1 MSIVGT
7 LFYWRIILSQF
18 NTTRNFLFATSSPCP
33 LHFAQMASAHAL
45 PFHSLFHCLTP
56 NMSKIQAVPTQ
67 EELDNLQV
75 NLLTVVAARTEQ
87 DGATNE
93 TEAAPD
99 DSGTKLN
106 RGSSGQEESE
116 SSGVVLD
123 SSALDKLEQNDDD
136 KDDDSSSS
144 KSVLCNPYETKPGYR
159 NDLAFAKFAVF
170 PVCKLYEKTYSENSS
185 SSDEDEEDDPFLKDA
200 CLFALLLRVSPP
212 PADKKKEFSYTRN
225 IRSKK
230 FKSVGSNYK
239 RSFLFGDL
247 ADINCATFC
256 LLERNNEDTNRH
268 WARDLSTSGIKVGE
282 RLLIFNPR
290 ITGILNSGAY
300 LIETD
305 HPIELLSRP
314 EVPVRPLNS
323 LTAKHQ
329 LKYFVMKNIS
339 LKASRTVP
347 PILWQTRC
355 NSYTCDRHQFGK
367 SVNSI
372 CACFNQSSRNDLT
385 NRNTVLKIS
394 FSFCDGNGTKV
405 RIAGYTSLR
414 TSRFFFEEERV
425 HIDTQQKNIPGVDN
439 LIRLKYKELIKTVN
453 NSGGWTIAGWFLRA
467 QQEDEEAEQPDDA
480 VLFSN
485 VKINITYL
493 YPSTLT
499 HNMVSDEVL
508 ILSSEISQLQ
518 RLEDDRR
525 NMHLLEEGSYNL

>member
-1 MSIVGT
+1 MSDIEAVST
-7 LFYWRIILSQF
+7 QDEQDRLLPVALA
-18 NTTRNFLFATSSPCP
+18 RN
-33 LHFAQMASAHAL
+33 
-45 PFHSLFHCLTP
+45 
-56 NMSKIQAVPTQ
+56 
-67 EELDNLQV
+67 
-75 NLLTVVAARTEQ
+75 EQ
-87 DGATNE
+87 DGIVNE
-93 TEAAPD
+93 TEDATD
-99 DSGTKLN
+99 GIGTKPSHSHP
-106 RGSSGQEESE
+106 RQEDNE
-116 SSGVVLD
+116 SSDVILNN
-123 SSALDKLEQNDDD
+123 SAPYVPKQNDED
-136 KDDDSSSS
+136 KDDHSLSS
-144 KSVLCNPYETKPGYR
+144 KSIPSNPYEAKAGYR
-159 NDLAFAKFAVF
+159 NDLSSAKFSVF
-170 PVCKLYEKTYSENSS
+170 PAYKLYEKTYSENSS
-185 SSDEDEEDDPFLKDA
+185 SSDENEDDDPFLKDA

-212 PADKKKEFSYTRN
+212 PADKKKEFSYTKN

-268 WARDLSTSGIKVGE
+268 WARDLSTSGIRVGE

-300 LIETD
+300 LIKTD

-329 LKYFVMKNIS
+329 LKYFVMKSIS
-339 LKASRTVP
+339 LKASRNVP

-385 NRNTVLKIS
+385 NRNTVLKMS
-394 FSFCDGNGTKV
+394 FSFRDGNDTKV

-439 LIRLKYKELIKTVN
+439 LIRLKYKELIKRVN
-453 NSGGWTIAGWFLRA
+453 ISGGWTIAGWFLRA

-499 HNMVSDEVL
+499 HDMVPDEVL

-518 RLEDDRR
+518 RMEDDRR
-525 NMHLLEEGSYNL
+525 NKHLLEEGSYNL